1 MNGFFNIFKPRGKT
15 SHDVVGIAR
24 RILHEKKIGHS
35 GTLDPDTD
43 GVLPIAVGK
52 STRLIDF
59 LPSNKSYRFE
69 MIFGFETDTGD
80 STGKILRECEG
91 FELPSREFIIETLNK
106 FIGEIDQVPPKFSA
120 IKINGRKAY
129 DLARKNLEFEIPSR
143 RVKIDRLELLRID
156 QKSIECEVDCWKGTY
171 IRSLCIDLGREF
183 GIPATMNRLTRIRSG
198 NFSIEDS
205 IHLEDLSLE
214 KVIAPEK
221 CLEHIP
227 RIDLP
232 EDRGRAFLNGLST
245 RLNHHYNVGNYRVFC
260 DGSFIGIG
268 IIKDSE
274 IFPYV
279 VLK

>member
-15 SHDVVGIAR
+15 SHDIVGIAR
-24 RILHEKKIGHS
+24 KILHEKKIGHS
-35 GTLDPDTD
+35 GTLDPDAE

-91 FELPSREFIIETLNK
+91 FELPSRESILKTLEK
-106 FIGEIDQVPPKFSA
+106 FIGEIDQVPPKYSA

-143 RVKIDRLELLRID
+143 RVKIDRLDLLRID
-156 QKSIECEVDCWKGTY
+156 QKSIECEVDCSKGTY

-205 IHLEDLSLE
+205 IHIENLSADQILLPED
-214 KVIAPEK
+214 
-221 CLEHIP
+221 CLKNLP
-227 RIDLP
+227 RFDLT

-245 RLNHHYNVGNYRVFC
+245 RLKHYYNVGNYRVFC
-260 DGSFIGIG
+260 DESFIGIG
-268 IIKDSE
+268 VVRDSE
-274 IFPYV
+274 IFPQV
-279 VLK
+279 VLN